1 MARVIANPYAR
12 HTHSCGAT
20 VEFDLADISLE
31 QLPTLKNPG
40 ETHVTC
46 PACGKTFHTARLR
59 WRTPKVGNL
68 K

>member
-20 VEFDLADISLE
+20 VEFDLADICVN
-31 QLPTLKNPG
+31 QKA
-40 ETHVTC
+40 ETTAELRYVVC
-46 PACGKTFHTARLR
+46 PACGKKFNATRLR
-59 WRTPKVGNL
+59 WRTPKVDRL